1 MLVWN
6 IIYLFTQSSI
16 EPFPVLFRSCQMYK
30 IRVVPAN
37 FLFFRANNPIDQLLT
52 NVSDAFH
59 RISVL
64 SLVQCSV

>member
-16 EPFPVLFRSCQMYK
+16 EPFPVLFRSCHMYK
-30 IRVVPAN
+30 FRVVPAN

-52 NVSDAFH
+52 KNNVM
-59 RISVL
+59 
-64 SLVQCSV
+64 